1 MISII
6 IPVYNSEQ
14 VLKDCILSIL
24 KQEYNDIEVILVD
37 DGSKDN
43 SGTICDTLSRTDNRI
58 RVIHKE
64 NGGISSARN
73 SGIEIATGEWV
84 IFCDNDDFV
93 SKYWLKRLLEIVEN
107 GKYVLPL
114 SAFTRKKEEFG
125 KEKRIVR
132 IEPKLSYSI
141 SEFLLFYEN
150 QLAGFVWNSL
160 YRRDIIEK
168 WHIRFP
174 ERHEIGDINED
185 LIFQLKYLPHV
196 QGIVYTGFNDYLWTQ
211 NETNHSNKTTE
222 KWYFEKYE
230 EKYRLLRS
238 WITSLPPEVNNQMKR
253 MATMMLYHF
262 IYAIC
267 NERDFNR
274 FRMYIKNPSFQEC
287 IHLADCSNESSK
299 VIYLLRKKYTIL
311 LWLLLRIAR

>member
-6 IPVYNSEQ
+6 VPVYNSEKYI
-14 VLKDCILSIL
+14 KDCIESLIGQTY
-24 KQEYNDIEVILVD
+24 KDIEIILVD
-37 DGSKDN
+37 DGSIDK
-43 SGTICDTLSRTDNRI
+43 SGLICDKLSGIDARI
-58 RVIHKE
+58 TVIHKK

-73 SGIEIATGEWV
+73 QGLEIAKGKWV
-84 IFCDNDDFV
+84 TFCDNDDIV
-93 SKYWLKRLLEIVEN
+93 SPNWLNNLISSVEEN
-107 GKYVLPL
+107 EYVLPICC
-114 SAFTRKKEEFG
+114 FTRNNADFDKDGGKIGIESKKIYPNTE
-125 KEKRIVR
+125 
-132 IEPKLSYSI
+132 YI
-141 SEFLLFYEN
+141 SFYEN

-185 LIFQLKYLPHV
+185 LIFQLNYLPHV

-238 WITSLPPEVNNQMKR
+238 WITSLPSEVNNQMKR

-262 IYAIC
+262 IYAVC
-267 NERDFNR
+267 NERDFSR

-299 VIYLLRKKYTIL
+299 VIYLLRRKHTIL